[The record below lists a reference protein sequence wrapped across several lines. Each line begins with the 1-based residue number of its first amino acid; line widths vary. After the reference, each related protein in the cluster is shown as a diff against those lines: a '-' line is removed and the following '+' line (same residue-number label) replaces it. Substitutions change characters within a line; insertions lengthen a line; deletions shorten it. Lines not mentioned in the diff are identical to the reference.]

1 MMATHC
7 LESETLAPHDQ
18 EGAVARGQ
26 RWLASLPGGQHDHDL
41 QLHAQHAFEQAW
53 QTMHTAK
60 DHATARGHALNQR
73 DSELDRRE
81 AFLRAR
87 EEAMA
92 DVERQHQ
99 QWQQQLEGRET
110 AVQGRELAVQQLED
124 VVEGNYLTSED
135 VVENFVELL
144 EFMDGVEQQPMAESP
159 MARPPGVYVNG
170 ALLKQQIGSCHPS
183 STARWMSH
191 ARLTSGSDMRP
202 STTLYV
208 LGAQD

>member
-73 DSELDRRE
+73 DSALDRRE

-87 EEAMA
+87 EEAVA

-110 AVQGRELAVQQLED
+110 AVHGRELAVQQLED
-124 VVEGNYLTSED
+124 VVE
-135 VVENFVELL
+135 LL
-144 EFMDGVEQQPMAESP
+144 EFIDGVEQQPMAESP

-170 ALLKQQIGSCHPS
+170 ALRKQQIGSCHPS
-183 STARWMSH
+183 STTRLMSP

>member
-18 EGAVARGQ
+18 EGTVARGQ

-41 QLHAQHAFEQAW
+41 QLHAQQAFEQAW

-60 DHATARGHALNQR
+60 DHATARGHALVQR

-87 EEAMA
+87 EEAVA

-110 AVQGRELAVQQLED
+110 AVHGRELAVQQLED
-124 VVEGNYLTSED
+124 V
-135 VVENFVELL
+135 VELL

-183 STARWMSH
+183 PTARWMSH

-202 STTLYV
+202 STTMYV